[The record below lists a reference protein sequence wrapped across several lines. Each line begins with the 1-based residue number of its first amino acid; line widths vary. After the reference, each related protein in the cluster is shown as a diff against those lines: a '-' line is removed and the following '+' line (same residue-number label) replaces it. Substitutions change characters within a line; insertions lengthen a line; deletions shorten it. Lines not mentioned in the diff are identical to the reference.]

1 MNKDIKKKLL
11 KQGRL
16 KKKKLKEE
24 ITEELKGINE
34 VWEIEKEEEKTSV
47 LIGIEYVKEL
57 LNDYNQLKKELKIIE
72 NN

>member
-11 KQGRL
+11 KQGRI

-24 ITEELKGINE
+24 ITEELKGVNE
-34 VWEIEKEEEKTSV
+34 VWEIEKEKEKTTV

-57 LNDYNQLKKELKIIE
+57 LKDYNQLNKELKIIE

>member
-34 VWEIEKEEEKTSV
+34 VWEIEKEEEKTSI
-47 LIGIEYVKEL
+47 LIGVEYVKEL
-57 LNDYNQLKKELKIIE
+57 LNDYNQLNKELKIIE